1 MPVLD
6 ETDLLI
12 LEHHYESVTLKE
24 KATGKVLF
32 EDDLYGEPG
41 CGLIDKNHR
50 WAMIA
55 GESLIVWTPD
65 RIERIDHA
73 EIKWVHAIRVKTPE
87 IVEFLVDPWS
97 EYAAVWEVNPMTFEF
112 NKIRGFD
119 TYKDREYVDMV
130 VW

>member
-6 ETDLLI
+6 ETDKLI

-32 EDDLYGEPG
+32 EDELYGEPG

-50 WAMIA
+50 WAIIA
-55 GESLIVWTPD
+55 GESLILWTPD
-65 RIERIDHA
+65 RTECIDHA

-97 EYAAVWEVNPMTFEF
+97 ECAAVWQLNPMTFELD
-112 NKIRGFD
+112 KIRDFK
-119 TYKDREYVDMV
+119 TYKDREYVDGV